1 MAPLMIL
8 PASMLGFLTALVR
21 FLATDATFA
30 QAGLTYL
37 AVSLAAPALLLW
49 VLKSIDIFQK
59 RRPLTASDLSAA

>member
-1 MAPLMIL
+1 MAPLMII

-21 FLATDATFA
+21 YFATDITLT

-49 VLKSIDIFQK
+49 VLKSRDMISNRQ
-59 RRPLTASDLSAA
+59 PLTASDLRTA